1 MLGHHQGFTQP
12 PPSSLSSSSS
22 TAAAAAAVTLCDCEY
37 ESLRLA
43 NLCKHY
49 APITAPQSVPSPSL
63 SSSMT
68 TEGEGQRPATTADNK
83 TATTPGSPAF
93 LSATLTI
100 ACDLVQHW
108 GAINGCP
115 NVDSHISAHTLCT
128 MTDAVGLVLRGHE
141 LAIEAANKSKSSSH
155 HHHPQSHESAPR
167 AAGTGYQATIGRLEL
182 EPSEAAIVAREA
194 LKHSIVRLAAMLQ
207 DIAEEAALMAQRNS
221 QIDHPLRD
229 RDVRGLTTRL
239 FVTLA
244 SVDVDE

>member
-1 MLGHHQGFTQP
+1 MLGHHQGFARSF
-12 PPSSLSSSSS
+12 PSSSSSSSS
-22 TAAAAAAVTLCDCEY
+22 TAVAAAATPCDCEY
-37 ESLRLA
+37 EILRLA

-49 APITAPQSVPSPSL
+49 AQIPAPQSASSPGL

-68 TEGEGQRPATTADNK
+68 VGGGGGGGQRTATTADNS

-141 LAIEAANKSKSSSH
+141 LAIEAANKSKSSSY
-155 HHHPQSHESAPR
+155 HHHPQNYESATR
-167 AAGTGYQATIGRLEL
+167 AAGADYQATIGRLEL
-182 EPSEAAIVAREA
+182 EPSEAAIVR
-194 LKHSIVRLAAMLQ
+194 R
-207 DIAEEAALMAQRNS
+207 
-221 QIDHPLRD
+221 
-229 RDVRGLTTRL
+229 
-239 FVTLA
+239 
-244 SVDVDE
+244 

>member
-1 MLGHHQGFTQP
+1 MLGHSQGLAQP
-12 PPSSLSSSSS
+12 SPSSSS
-22 TAAAAAAVTLCDCEY
+22 TAVATLCDCES

-43 NLCKHY
+43 SLCKHY
-49 APITAPQSVPSPSL
+49 AQIPEPQSVSSPGL

-68 TEGEGQRPATTADNK
+68 AGGGGQRTATIADNA
-83 TATTPGSPAF
+83 TAATPGSSAF

-115 NVDSHISAHTLCT
+115 NVDSHISTHTLCT

-141 LAIEAANKSKSSSH
+141 LAIEAANKSKSSS
-155 HHHPQSHESAPR
+155 QNHESATR
-167 AAGTGYQATIGRLEL
+167 AAATGYQATIGRLEL

-221 QIDHPLRD
+221 QIAHPLKD
-229 RDVRGLTTRL
+229 RDVRGLTNRL

>member
-12 PPSSLSSSSS
+12 PPSSSSSS
-22 TAAAAAAVTLCDCEY
+22 TAAAAAVTLCDCEY

-49 APITAPQSVPSPSL
+49 VPIPAPQSAPSPSI

-68 TEGEGQRPATTADNK
+68 AGGGGEGQRTAITADNN

-141 LAIEAANKSKSSSH
+141 LAIEAANKSTSSSH

-167 AAGTGYQATIGRLEL
+167 AARTGYQATIGRLEL

-221 QIDHPLRD
+221 QIVHPLRD

>member
-1 MLGHHQGFTQP
+1 MLGHPQGLAQLS
-12 PPSSLSSSSS
+12 PSPSS
-22 TAAAAAAVTLCDCEY
+22 TAAATLCDCEC

-49 APITAPQSVPSPSL
+49 AQIQEPQSVSSPGL

-68 TEGEGQRPATTADNK
+68 AGGRQRAATAADNG
-83 TATTPGSPAF
+83 TATTPGSSAF

-108 GAINGCP
+108 GTINGCP
-115 NVDSHISAHTLCT
+115 NVDSHISTHTLCT

-141 LAIEAANKSKSSSH
+141 LAIEAANKSKSSS
-155 HHHPQSHESAPR
+155 QNHESA
-167 AAGTGYQATIGRLEL
+167 AATGYQATIGRLEL

-221 QIDHPLRD
+221 QIAHPLKD
-229 RDVRGLTTRL
+229 RDIRGLTNRL